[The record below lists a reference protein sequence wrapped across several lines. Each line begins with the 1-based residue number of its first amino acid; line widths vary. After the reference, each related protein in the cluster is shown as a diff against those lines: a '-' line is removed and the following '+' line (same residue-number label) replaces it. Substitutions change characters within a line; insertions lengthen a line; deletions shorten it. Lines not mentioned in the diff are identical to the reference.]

1 MKVRFSVGAGF
12 SGLCFIW
19 GSSYLFIKIGIE
31 LWPPFLLATLRNL
44 VACFAMAILMV
55 FFRKPLPRCWRE
67 WRSLILFAFINGSGF
82 ALIFWG
88 EQYIPSGQ
96 TAVLVATFPFFT
108 LLLAHWWTREGV
120 HWRQYLAVVI
130 GFAGVVL
137 TFMQR
142 EGVGFSGQ
150 DQMRLVAQLAVIGAA
165 FCYALSYA
173 FSKRYISGDVYT
185 NTAIHLGVS
194 GLYMLVLSF
203 VMDPPVLWAK
213 ALSWEGLSILLYLAL
228 IGSALAYGLA
238 FFLIERLHSVTHSY
252 IMLINPIVAVLLGF
266 FFLGESITFITALGI
281 IVVIFGAWL
290 GNRPNAHIE
299 PSDSSQK
306 PLQRKA
312 M

>member
-12 SGLCFIW
+12 IGLCFIW

-31 LWPPFLLATLRNL
+31 LWPPFLLAALRNL
-44 VACFAMAILMV
+44 VACFVVAMLMV
-55 FFRKPLPRCWRE
+55 FLRKTLPRRWRE
-67 WRSLILFAFINGSGF
+67 WRHLILFAFINGSGF

-88 EQYIPSGQ
+88 EQYISSGQ
-96 TAVLVATFPFFT
+96 AAVLVATFPFFT
-108 LLLAHWWTREGV
+108 LLLARWWTREGV
-120 HWRQYLAVVI
+120 HLTQYLAVVI
-130 GFAGVVL
+130 GFVGVVL

-150 DQMRLVAQLAVIGAA
+150 DEMRLVAQWAVIGAA
-165 FCYALSYA
+165 FCYALSYS

-203 VMDPPVLWAK
+203 VMDPPLLLGK

-252 IMLINPIVAVLLGF
+252 IMLINPMVAVLLGF
-266 FFLGESITFITALGI
+266 LFLGESLTFTAALGI
-281 IVVIFGAWL
+281 VVVIFGAWL
-290 GNRPNAHIE
+290 GNRHNASTDS
-299 PSDSSQK
+299 PSSKRKSLQK
-306 PLQRKA
+306 QSP
-312 M
+312 